1 MTPRVCLHVCFLPV
15 AVLATVLSQSELC
28 GQETQLER
36 DAGPITVSDED
47 WPWWRGPGRNGIAHP
62 GQSPPLEWSAAQNVL
77 WKTPV
82 PGRGHS
88 SPIVVGHHVYLTT
101 AEETSQVQSVL
112 CFNRDTG
119 DIVWNTKVHQGG
131 LSKKGN
137 KRSSQASA
145 SVACDGQRLF
155 VNFLNQGHIVTTAL
169 NSQSGKILWQQKI
182 STYTVHQ
189 GYASSPAVH
198 GPHVIVTSDNK
209 GGTGVVA
216 ALHRINGTIIWKR
229 PRPRN
234 PNYSSPVILKINGR
248 DQLLMTGASLVTSF
262 DPDNGKTLW
271 EISGATTECVTST
284 VTDGTHIFT
293 SGGYPKNHVAAVKAD
308 GSGRIVWENQTRVY
322 VPSMVVRD
330 GYLFAVTDAGIAY
343 CWQSDTG
350 REVWKHRLGGTFN
363 ASPVLVGER
372 LFATSEAGTTFVYTA
387 HPDGYQMVAE
397 NQLGEGVFA
406 TPTFCGSRIFMRVAG
421 SDSPSTGEMLYCLGA
436 R

>member
-1 MTPRVCLHVCFLPV
+1 MTPPARLLSCILPV
-15 AVLATVLSQSELC
+15 AVSVLVLYHGELC
-28 GQETQLER
+28 GQQTRLER
-36 DAGPITVSDED
+36 DTGPISVSDED

-62 GQSPPLEWSAAQNVL
+62 NQSPPLEWSAAENVL

-112 CFNRDTG
+112 CFHQDTG
-119 DIVWNTKVHQGG
+119 DIAWKTTVHQGG

-145 SVACDGQRLF
+145 SVACDGRRLF

-169 NSQSGKILWQQKI
+169 DLNGKVLWRQQL
-182 STYTVHQ
+182 SEYTVHQ

-209 GGTGVVA
+209 GGTGIVA
-216 ALHRINGTIIWKR
+216 ALNRSNGTIVWKR
-229 PRPRN
+229 HRPKT
-234 PNYSSPVILKINGR
+234 PNYSSPVILTVAGR
-248 DQLLMTGASLVTSF
+248 EQLLMTGCNLVTSI
-262 DPDNGKTLW
+262 DPTNGKTLW
-271 EISGATTECVTST
+271 EIPGATTECVTST

-293 SGGYPKNHVAAVKAD
+293 SGGYPKNHVAAVQAD
-308 GSGRIVWENQTRVY
+308 GSGKVVWENKTRVY

-330 GYLFAVTDAGIAY
+330 GYLFAVSDAGIAF
-343 CWQSDTG
+343 CWKSDTG

-363 ASPVLVGER
+363 ASPVLVGDQ
-372 LFATSEAGTTFVYTA
+372 LFATSEAGTTFVFSA
-387 HPDGYQMVAE
+387 QPDGYRPVAQ
-397 NQLGEGVFA
+397 NQLGQGVFA
-406 TPTFCGSRIFMRVAG
+406 TPTFCHDRIFMRVVESG
-421 SDSPSTGEMLYCLGA
+421 SRVPGEMLYCLEA
-436 R
+436 K